1 MNTPSAGKPRQ
12 TMLQRKT
19 RETDIT
25 LSLNLDGT
33 GQAQADT
40 GVGFFDHM
48 LDHLARHGLFDVNVR
63 AKGDLHVDSHHTV
76 EDVALTL
83 GAAIRQAIGEK
94 RGISRYGWA
103 AVPMEDALANVALD
117 LSGRPAFVFN
127 VRFPTP
133 KIGEFDVEL
142 VGEAL
147 RSLANGAGMNL
158 HVNVPYGTNSHHI
171 AEAIFKAL
179 AKALRQAV
187 TLDPRCVEI
196 PSTKG
201 VL

>member
-1 MNTPSAGKPRQ
+1 
-12 TMLQRKT
+12 MLQRKT